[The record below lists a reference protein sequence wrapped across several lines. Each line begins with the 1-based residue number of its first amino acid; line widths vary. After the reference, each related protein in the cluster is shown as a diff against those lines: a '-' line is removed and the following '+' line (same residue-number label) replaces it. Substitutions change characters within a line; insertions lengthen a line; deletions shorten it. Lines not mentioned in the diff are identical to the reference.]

1 MKRFS
6 YILVWL
12 VAIVAIACAL
22 LGYEKDLLWKVQEL
36 NLFLNT
42 QLFFKQQMVVPG
54 GMLTFL
60 GTFFTQFLYYPI
72 VGVLMIC
79 AWWMGLM
86 CLVKRTFQVPSRWAA
101 LMLVPVALLLLTVVD
116 MGYWVYLLKLRGHFF
131 VSTIGCTLAVA
142 LMWAFR
148 ALPRRFYL
156 NTLFMAFVAVIGY
169 PLMGI
174 YALAAVALMAVWSW
188 GLHSKTVAIIN
199 TVVAVLVVVAVPLL
213 FYRYVYYQT
222 NLTNIYFAELPL
234 YYLDKEYHQYYI
246 PYYLLLAY
254 FIVMACV
261 PWKAVKTDP
270 AAVKV
275 AGDSKQ
281 KQSSD
286 KGKKKL
292 QHNAAKQVRADK
304 KSVAAPK
311 WRSWASDYG
320 WGVAIVVLL
329 AVGVVRFWYKD
340 TNFHR
345 ELRMQHCID
354 RLDWEGVVGEAA
366 AQKEE
371 PTRAIVMMKNLAL
384 FRLGRQSTE
393 MYNFRNGSKASNAP
407 FGVRMMQVV
416 GMLIYY
422 QYGKLNDCARLTME
436 MGVEYDW
443 RAEYYKYLVR
453 CAILDG
459 DKPLARKY
467 INILKK
473 TSFFKDWASWAEK
486 LMNNS
491 QLIAKDKEMEPITH
505 MLHYP
510 DELGSDKGF
519 VENYLM
525 KHLAHTN
532 NTEDPVF
539 QEQCLLAA
547 MWLKEPELFWYQINN
562 YIKLHPNAQLPLYYQ
577 QAIYTFSIEGNR
589 PNIDNMPFDPAV
601 KDVYAR
607 FDADAA
613 KYDGLDIT
621 QVREMLYPL
630 YGNTYF
636 YDYYL
641 MSDLPQY

>member
-1 MKRFS
+1 
-6 YILVWL
+6 
-12 VAIVAIACAL
+12 
-22 LGYEKDLLWKVQEL
+22 
-36 NLFLNT
+36 
-42 QLFFKQQMVVPG
+42 
-54 GMLTFL
+54 
-60 GTFFTQFLYYPI
+60 
-72 VGVLMIC
+72 
-79 AWWMGLM
+79 
-86 CLVKRTFQVPSRWAA
+86 
-101 LMLVPVALLLLTVVD
+101 
-116 MGYWVYLLKLRGHFF
+116 
-131 VSTIGCTLAVA
+131 
-142 LMWAFR
+142 
-148 ALPRRFYL
+148 
-156 NTLFMAFVAVIGY
+156 
-169 PLMGI
+169 
-174 YALAAVALMAVWSW
+174 
-188 GLHSKTVAIIN
+188 
-199 TVVAVLVVVAVPLL
+199 
-213 FYRYVYYQT
+213 
-222 NLTNIYFAELPL
+222 
-234 YYLDKEYHQYYI
+234 
-246 PYYLLLAY
+246 
-254 FIVMACV
+254 
-261 PWKAVKTDP
+261 
-270 AAVKV
+270 
-275 AGDSKQ
+275 
-281 KQSSD
+281 
-286 KGKKKL
+286 
-292 QHNAAKQVRADK
+292 
-304 KSVAAPK
+304 
-311 WRSWASDYG
+311 
-320 WGVAIVVLL
+320 
-329 AVGVVRFWYKD
+329 
-340 TNFHR
+340 
-345 ELRMQHCID
+345 
-354 RLDWEGVVGEAA
+354 
-366 AQKEE
+366 
-371 PTRAIVMMKNLAL
+371 MKNLAL

-491 QLIAKDKEMEPITH
+491 QLIAKDMEMEPITH